1 MSPISLGVY
10 GGAHHHQG
18 PSGVWIGETETP
30 PPGAHAL
37 VVYVGVG
44 TGVPA
49 ETETV
54 GTTDATLIYNLWSG
68 SVTTPC
74 ARMFFAESPDGT
86 AMSPVSNQTAM
97 SRMVFWMTGLYPEL
111 VKGGRNT
118 NNAWPESFTPDPL
131 PHPITL
137 APGDVLFSLF
147 SGRGFTPDESKALHD
162 HFYYGQ
168 EDRGITRGTAW
179 TAGTD
184 VPDTYDWPIARY
196 AGEWNLVLSP
206 AGTMHL
212 GV

>member
-10 GGAHHHQG
+10 GGAHRQK
-18 PSGVWIGETETP
+18 PPAVWIGETDTP

-44 TGVPA
+44 SGVPPA
-49 ETETV
+49 TEMV
-54 GTTDATLIYNLWSG
+54 GTTDATLIYDLWSG

-86 AMSPVSNQTAM
+86 AMSPFSNQTAL
-97 SRMVFWMTGLYPEL
+97 SRHVFWMTGLYPEL
-111 VKGGRNT
+111 IKGGRNT
-118 NNAWPESFTPDPL
+118 ANATPSAFTPDPL
-131 PHPITL
+131 PHLITL
-137 APGDVLFSLF
+137 APDDVLFSML
-147 SGRGFTPDESKALHD
+147 SGRGFTPDESTALHD

-168 EDRGITRGTAW
+168 EYYSITRGTAW

-196 AGEWNLVLSP
+196 AGEWNLVLSR

-212 GV
+212 GGA